1 MKIKITIK
9 VPRKKRAHQAL
20 FDGNLPFKPKVEKN
34 KKAFKRNKKH
44 KKQQDQ

>member
-9 VPRKKRAHQAL
+9 VPNKKRAHKAL
-20 FDGNLPFKPKVEKN
+20 FASDLPFKPKVEKD
-34 KKAFKRNKKH
+34 KKAFKRHKKH